1 MLTQAEIQHY
11 YSAFKYAQL
20 FLIFLGIISLIIA
33 VIFYFRLKTPGHK
46 GFALPLF
53 VSALLFCTAGY
64 GNYTSVRP
72 LSIRAAYNYD
82 MHPELFKT
90 KELSRITELQKRLT
104 VLTDVNAVIIVLS
117 MLLFFYF
124 RKKRDSDYYKGAA
137 ASLFLMATISTAIYF
152 IILQNARSYGEKIDQ
167 YSPPSLHRN

>member
-1 MLTQAEIQHY
+1 MLTQADIHRY

-20 FLIFLGIISLIIA
+20 FLIILGILSLIIA

-46 GFALPLF
+46 GFAVPLF

-64 GNYTSVRP
+64 GNYTSVRS
-72 LSIRAAYNYD
+72 LSLRAAYNYD
-82 MHPELFKT
+82 VHPELLRT

-117 MLLFFYF
+117 ILLYLYF
-124 RKKRDSDYYKGAA
+124 RKKRGSDYYKGAA
-137 ASLFLMATISTAIYF
+137 VSLFLMATVSTAIYF
-152 IILQNARSYGEKIDQ
+152 IMLQNARSYGEKIENFF
-167 YSPPSLHRN
+167 SPPVNQN